1 MAGWI
6 KIDRKIQEHWI
17 WKDPVKLKWW
27 LDILMTVNYE
37 DNKVAIGYKI
47 FDCKRG
53 ESLMSLKSWADRWGV
68 SKSVVNNFFNM
79 LKNDNM
85 VVLKSETVT
94 IRITVCNYDSYQQVE
109 NASETQEKRKRNAR
123 ETHRERDTYTIKE
136 REEREERKEGKE
148 EEKKTAKAV
157 KENAVMT
164 WRDDFQIYLSEL
176 RVAYNQLIHDPDWMA
191 EKQKFH
197 PGVNIKLSLEKA
209 CVEFWATE
217 AGWKNKKA
225 LKTKIIDWK
234 ATLTNAISLKSN
246 KVYESKPAAN
256 NNRKELENLRELSE
270 RVLQEFTSNNN
281 P

>member
-1 MAGWI
+1 MEGWI
-6 KIDRKIQEHWI
+6 KLHRKVLDHWLYSEQRPLTKREA
-17 WKDPVKLKWW
+17 WET
-27 LDILMTVNYE
+27 ILLTVNYSTE
-37 DNKVAIGYKI
+37 KVLIKGQLY
-47 FDCKRG
+47 DCKPG
-53 ESLMSLKSWADRWGV
+53 QSLLSLDSWAKKFMWSIQQVRT
-68 SKSVVNNFFNM
+68 FFKILEKDGM
-79 LKNDNM
+79 ITTEGLQYSTR
-85 VVLKSETVT
+85 L
-94 IRITVCNYDSYQQVE
+94 TVCKWDTYQQDVTDQQQAA
-109 NASETQEKRKRNAR
+109 NKPLTNQQQAANKPLT
-123 ETHRERDTYTIKE
+123 TIKE
-136 REEREERKEGKE
+136 EEEREERKEGEKRKE
-148 EEKKTAKAV
+148 AQEP
-157 KENAVMT
+157 VMT

-225 LKTKIIDWK
+225 LRTKIIDWK